1 MVSTSRKKSPSAAE
15 SGVIRILIADDFQI
29 AREGLASMI
38 GCQSDMRVV
47 AEASDGQAAVDQFG
61 IHRPDV
67 VFLDV
72 RMPRLDGIAA
82 VTAIRNLDPEAR
94 IILLSTY
101 GGDELVYQGLR
112 AGAKG
117 YLLKDISRQDLWE
130 TIRKVYKGD
139 TYLLPAIAAKLADRV
154 TRSELSTREME
165 VLRLMVVGKSNKEIG
180 AALFI
185 TEGTVKV
192 HVSSLM
198 KKLKATGRS
207 EAINLALMHG
217 IVSLEDRAPERAAC
231 PPATRRS
238 QKTSQKTSRRA

>member
-1 MVSTSRKKSPSAAE
+1 MCIMTSASRKKTPSPAGTQA
-15 SGVIRILIADDFQI
+15 IRILIADDFTVV
-29 AREGLASMI
+29 REGLASMI
-38 GCQSDMRVV
+38 NRQPDMRVV
-47 AEASDGQAAVDQFG
+47 AEASDGQAAVELYG
-61 IHRPDV
+61 IHRPDI

-82 VTAIRNLDPEAR
+82 VKAIRTLDPEAR
-94 IILLSTY
+94 VILLSTY

-117 YLLKDISRQDLWE
+117 YLMKDIPRQDLWD
-130 TIRKVYKGD
+130 TIRKVYRGD

-154 TRSELSTREME
+154 TRSELSARELE

-180 AALFI
+180 VALCV

-192 HVSSLM
+192 HVGNLL
-198 KKLKATGRS
+198 KKLKATGRG

-217 IVSLEDRAPERAAC
+217 IVSLESASESADRPLVAAP
-231 PPATRRS
+231 RS
-238 QKTSQKTSRRA
+238 QKESRKA